1 MSMAFKKLSGAKA
14 IEAARERLHQYS
26 IFPQR
31 LKPHTK
37 LRVYGTDQSVPLS
50 KTGIPA
56 RGEAGQSAIEM
67 AVTLPV
73 MFAFLFCFMEL
84 SLAFYSY
91 SMISETAREGTR
103 YAMVHGASCPTSGNP
118 TCEATAAQV
127 DTYVLGIGWANLAG
141 GTMTVCVYYNNNT
154 CNTNPSGSEAVGNP
168 VKVTVTY
175 VFPITM
181 PFVPTNSLTMK
192 STSQMTIIQ

>member
-1 MSMAFKKLSGAKA
+1 MSLENTFRQKTN
-14 IEAARERLHQYS
+14 EAARQRLHRYS

-31 LKPHTK
+31 LKPHSK
-37 LRVYGTDQSVPLS
+37 LSAYGTDKSVPLS
-50 KTGIPA
+50 KTGIAA
-56 RGEAGQSAIEM
+56 RGENGMTLVEM
-67 AVTLPV
+67 AVTLPIL
-73 MFAFLFCFMEL
+73 FAFLFCFMEL

-91 SMISETAREGTR
+91 NMISETAREGSR
-103 YAMVHGASCPTSGNP
+103 YAMVHGASCPTSANP
-118 TCEATAAQV
+118 TCKATAAQV
-127 DTYVLGIGWANLAG
+127 DAYVLGIGWANLAG
-141 GTMTVCVYYNNNT
+141 GTMTVCVYYNNNA

-181 PFVPTNSLTMK
+181 PYVPTNSLTMR

>member
-1 MSMAFKKLSGAKA
+1 MAFKKLSGAKA
-14 IEAARERLHQYS
+14 IESARERLHQYS

-31 LKPHTK
+31 LKPHSK
-37 LRVYGTDQSVPLS
+37 LSVYGTDKSVPLS

-56 RGEAGQSAIEM
+56 RGEAGQSLIEM

-73 MFAFLFCFMEL
+73 LFAFLFCFMEL

-91 SMISETAREGTR
+91 NMISETAREGTR
-103 YAMVHGASCPTSGNP
+103 YAMVHGASCPNSTNP
-118 TCEATAAQV
+118 TCKATAAQV
-127 DTYVLGIGWANLAG
+127 DAYVLGIGWANVAG
-141 GTMTVCVYYNNNT
+141 GTMTVCTYYNNNA
-154 CNTNPSGSEAVGNP
+154 CNTNPTGSEAVGNP

-181 PFVPTNSLTMK
+181 PFVPKNSLTMT
-192 STSQMTIIQ
+192 SSSQMTIVQ

>member
-1 MSMAFKKLSGAKA
+1 MDLENVSRQKTNDALGHAAALLRSGLRNKRNVCSARDRKA
-14 IEAARERLHQYS
+14 DPEASEKGMTL
-26 IFPQR
+26 
-31 LKPHTK
+31 
-37 LRVYGTDQSVPLS
+37 V
-50 KTGIPA
+50 
-56 RGEAGQSAIEM
+56 EM

-73 MFAFLFCFMEL
+73 LFAFLFCFMEL

-91 SMISETAREGTR
+91 NMISETAREGTR

-181 PFVPTNSLTMK
+181 LFVPTNSLTMK